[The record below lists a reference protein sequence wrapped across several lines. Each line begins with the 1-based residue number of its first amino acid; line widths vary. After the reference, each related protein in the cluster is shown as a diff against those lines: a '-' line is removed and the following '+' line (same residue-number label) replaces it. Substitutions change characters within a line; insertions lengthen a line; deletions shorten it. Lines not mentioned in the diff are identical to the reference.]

1 MLGAQGL
8 PDGVG
13 VLTLGFL
20 LAIYAIVAAI
30 WVASAIPPIA
40 IPTVAIPTVAIPT
53 KAFPL
58 RRRSTIADLVRE
70 ITHPDF
76 LLPVAAESEPAC
88 EPECEPGAASAWQ
101 ETDVDEHAGRC
112 CC

>member
-40 IPTVAIPTVAIPT
+40 IPPKAI
-53 KAFPL
+53 PL

-70 ITHPDF
+70 IAHPDF

-112 CC
+112 C

>member
-40 IPTVAIPTVAIPT
+40 IPTVAIPTKAI
-53 KAFPL
+53 PL

-112 CC
+112 C

>member
-8 PDGVG
+8 PDGMG

-40 IPTVAIPTVAIPT
+40 IPPKAIS
-53 KAFPL
+53 L
-58 RRRSTIADLVRE
+58 RRRPTIADLVRE

-88 EPECEPGAASAWQ
+88 EPGAASAWQ
-101 ETDVDEHAGRC
+101 ETDVDEHAGRRC
-112 CC
+112 W